1 MAELKT
7 VEDANKFHN
16 EDSNNPFYPGLDLL
30 KDVGE
35 TVTGLIKDTAMMPVR
50 GAETVLKGAGKA
62 INFINE
68 TVPTQPGGSVMFPQ
82 QITEEMGTESFA
94 DLRAKGVDLARQK
107 FGEPGGI
114 IAEVVLPDFIDLLTL
129 PAAGGTYNAKI
140 GKLRKVLAQFGDE
153 ADNILNGIVRA
164 LQPEM
169 AVAGITGA
177 TSKNIDKIIGDISA
191 TPLKMTAGEANL
203 GRRGLNQGIE
213 GVSGKYISTTDLTLA
228 ENKLLQGQDFIVNNY
243 KRQLTNPDLTLSQK
257 QAIQRKLNDA
267 AISAP
272 RAILGGYFDNLEL
285 IERGYLRVGDKLVY
299 GGTKDLRKLNKVSK
313 EGDKIIQHHLVLNAE
328 GGSLAQKY
336 AMQDRLFKVNMWR
349 FLSKKGITPGYLK
362 NNMALIANDPHLKE
376 LHPML
381 KSLGFDDYIRKL
393 PNDLSGED
401 LFKAIETWS
410 EDIYLPSLAL
420 TEDLIKS
427 GHTKLISFNVENK
440 SLILPKYV
448 MNTIKTKNTTIA
460 DNLSEYLV
468 DLNKRYEPKVSS
480 FKSTS
485 KGGRHFMNRNELTKW
500 LQTTEY

>member
-7 VEDANKFHN
+7 VEDANKFLN

-82 QITEEMGTESFA
+82 QITEEMGTESFV

-140 GKLRKVLAQFGDE
+140 SKLRKTLAQFGDE
-153 ADNILNGIVRA
+153 ANNILNGIVRA

-203 GRRGLNQGIE
+203 GRRILTSPKA
-213 GVSGKYISTTDLTLA
+213 SGDEYKTL
-228 ENKLLQGQDFIVNNY
+228 KGTI
-243 KRQLTNPDLTLSQK
+243 
-257 QAIQRKLNDA
+257 
-267 AISAP
+267 
-272 RAILGGYFDNLEL
+272 
-285 IERGYLRVGDKLVY
+285 GD
-299 GGTKDLRKLNKVSK
+299 
-313 EGDKIIQHHLVLNAE
+313 
-328 GGSLAQKY
+328 
-336 AMQDRLFKVNMWR
+336 
-349 FLSKKGITPGYLK
+349 
-362 NNMALIANDPHLKE
+362 
-376 LHPML
+376 
-381 KSLGFDDYIRKL
+381 
-393 PNDLSGED
+393 
-401 LFKAIETWS
+401 
-410 EDIYLPSLAL
+410 
-420 TEDLIKS
+420 
-427 GHTKLISFNVENK
+427 
-440 SLILPKYV
+440 
-448 MNTIKTKNTTIA
+448 
-460 DNLSEYLV
+460 
-468 DLNKRYEPKVSS
+468 
-480 FKSTS
+480 
-485 KGGRHFMNRNELTKW
+485 
-500 LQTTEY
+500 